1 MKPWWKKMTII
12 ACCILCAGV
21 VLSGIG
27 WALGGEIVTLEGSLP
42 DHSAATVQRVLGR
55 IEDAVQIDVLNRVD
69 DEVQDSLQQ
78 AREEVES
85 AMQRADDAVQKTM
98 NISGTVLPLTLSDE
112 QSQPLSGDITSVRI
126 NVGADRMKIL
136 PGESWALSYQ
146 LFFPEDLSYEVE
158 NGQLTLSY
166 GWEKGRYYRPDG
178 SEHITLTVP
187 EDAVLQGV
195 TVEELGR
202 LLYTTGLHLG
212 KVQVESED
220 VDVQIESSVLDD
232 VFLEA
237 ADARVRIEDSQLKAL
252 ELDTLD
258 LELNLNNLTAD
269 SISADST
276 DSDATLRNVTVQ
288 GEAAFNT
295 TDLEMEAGSLTAGAL
310 SISASD
316 GSFTVQNANIS
327 DTMQITG
334 AGLDTQFAGSAGGNI
349 RIDSSEGDAVLSLD
363 GSEQSYNLDFSAGVD
378 SEVAVAG
385 QEVALQDGQYRKDN
399 GAGRLIEVDTLGDI
413 QLAFTE

>member
-27 WALGGEIVTLEGSLP
+27 WALGGKIVTLGDSLP

-55 IEDAVQIDVLNRVD
+55 IEDAVQIDILDWVD

-85 AMQRADDAVQKTM
+85 AKQEVENAVQKTVRF
-98 NISGTVLPLTLSDE
+98 SGTTIPLTLSDE

-146 LFFPEDLSYEVE
+146 LFFPQNLRYEVKNGQLSLSYEW
-158 NGQLTLSY
+158 TP
-166 GWEKGRYYRPDG
+166 GRYRSDG
-178 SEHITLTVP
+178 SECIILTVP

-212 KVQVESED
+212 KVDLESVD
-220 VDVQIESSVLDD
+220 VDLQIEDSVLDD
-232 VFLEA
+232 VILEST
-237 ADARVRIEDSQLKAL
+237 DARVRIEDSQLKAL

-258 LELNLNNLTAD
+258 LELNLNNLTVD
-269 SISADST
+269 SISVDST

-288 GEAAFNT
+288 GETVLNT
-295 TDLEMEAGSLTAGAL
+295 ADLEMEAGSLTAGTL

-316 GSFTVQNANIS
+316 GSFTVQNANIA

-334 AGLDTQFAGSAGGNI
+334 TDLDTQFAGSAGGNI

-399 GAGRLIEVDTLGDI
+399 GAGRLIEIDTLGDI

>member
-1 MKPWWKKMTII
+1 MKPWWKKMGII

-27 WALGGEIVTLEGSLP
+27 WALGGKIVTLGDSLP
-42 DHSAATVQRVLGR
+42 DHSAAAVQRVFDRL
-55 IEDAVQIDVLNRVD
+55 EDFVHLDILDWVD

-78 AREEVES
+78 AREDVEN

-146 LFFPEDLSYEVE
+146 LFFPQNLRYEVKNGQLSLSYEW
-158 NGQLTLSY
+158 TP
-166 GWEKGRYYRPDG
+166 GRYRSDG
-178 SEHITLTVP
+178 SECIILTVP

-212 KVQVESED
+212 KVDLESVD
-220 VDVQIESSVLDD
+220 VDLQIEDSVLDD
-232 VFLEA
+232 VILEST
-237 ADARVRIEDSQLKAL
+237 DARVRIEDSQLKAL

-258 LELNLNNLTAD
+258 LELNLNNLTVD
-269 SISADST
+269 SISVDST

-288 GEAAFNT
+288 GETVLNT
-295 TDLEMEAGSLTAGAL
+295 ADLEMEAGSLTAGTL

-316 GSFTVQNANIS
+316 GSFTVQNANIA

-334 AGLDTQFAGSAGGNI
+334 ADLDTQFAGSAGGSI
-349 RIDSSEGDAVLSLD
+349 QIDSSEGDAVLSLD
-363 GSEQSYNLDFSAGVD
+363 GSAQAYNIDLSAGVD

-385 QEVALQDGQYRKDN
+385 QKVALQNGQYRKDN
-399 GAGRLIEVDTLGDI
+399 GAGRTIEIDTLGDI
-413 QLAFTE
+413 QLAFAE

>member
-1 MKPWWKKMTII
+1 MKPWWKKMGII

-27 WALGGEIVTLEGSLP
+27 WALGGKIVTLGDSLP
-42 DHSAATVQRVLGR
+42 DHSAATVQRVFDRL
-55 IEDAVQIDVLNRVD
+55 EDFVHLDVLDWVD

-78 AREEVES
+78 ARQEVES
-85 AMQRADDAVQKTM
+85 AKQEVENAVQKTVRF
-98 NISGTVLPLTLSDE
+98 SGTTIPLTLSDE
-112 QSQPLSGDITSVRI
+112 QSQALSGEITTVRI

-146 LFFPEDLSYEVE
+146 LFFPQNLRYEVKNGQLSLSYEW
-158 NGQLTLSY
+158 SP
-166 GWEKGRYYRPDG
+166 GRYRSNG
-178 SEHITLTVP
+178 SEYIILTVP
-187 EDAVLQGV
+187 EDTALRGV

-212 KVQVESED
+212 KVDLES
-220 VDVQIESSVLDD
+220 VDADLQIEDSVLDD
-232 VFLEA
+232 VILEST
-237 ADARVRIEDSQLKAL
+237 DTRVRIEDSQLKAL

-269 SISADST
+269 SISIDSG

-295 TDLEMEAGSLTAGAL
+295 ADLEMEAGSLTAGAL

-399 GAGRLIEVDTLGDI
+399 GAGRLIEIDTLGDI

>member
-1 MKPWWKKMTII
+1 MKPWWKKMGII

-27 WALGGEIVTLEGSLP
+27 WALGGKIVTLGDSLP
-42 DHSAATVQRVLGR
+42 DHSAAAVQRVFDR
-55 IEDAVQIDVLNRVD
+55 IEDFVHLDVLDWVD

-85 AMQRADDAVQKTM
+85 AKQEVENAVQKTVRF
-98 NISGTVLPLTLSDE
+98 SGTTIPLTLSDE

-146 LFFPEDLSYEVE
+146 LFFPQNLRYEVKNGQLSLSYEW
-158 NGQLTLSY
+158 TP
-166 GWEKGRYYRPDG
+166 GRYRSNG
-178 SEHITLTVP
+178 SECIILTVP

-212 KVQVESED
+212 KVDLES
-220 VDVQIESSVLDD
+220 VDADLQIEDSVLDD
-232 VFLEA
+232 VILEST
-237 ADARVRIEDSQLKAL
+237 DARVRIEDSQLKAL

-258 LELNLNNLTAD
+258 LELNLNNLTVD
-269 SISADST
+269 SISVDST

-288 GEAAFNT
+288 GETVLNT
-295 TDLEMEAGSLTAGAL
+295 ADLEMEAGSLTAGAL

-316 GSFTVQNANIS
+316 GSFTVQNANIA

-349 RIDSSEGDAVLSLD
+349 RIDSSEGAAVLSLD
-363 GSEQSYNLDFSAGVD
+363 GSAQAYNIDLSAGVD

-399 GAGRLIEVDTLGDI
+399 GAGRLIEIDTLGDI

>member
-1 MKPWWKKMTII
+1 MKPWWKKMGII

-27 WALGGEIVTLEGSLP
+27 WALGGKIVTLGDSLP
-42 DHSAATVQRVLGR
+42 DHSAAAVQRVFDRL
-55 IEDAVQIDVLNRVD
+55 EDFVHLDILDWVD

-78 AREEVES
+78 AREDVEN

-146 LFFPEDLSYEVE
+146 LFFPQNLRYEVKNGQLSLSYEW
-158 NGQLTLSY
+158 TP
-166 GWEKGRYYRPDG
+166 GRYRSDG
-178 SEHITLTVP
+178 SECIILTVP

-212 KVQVESED
+212 KVDLESVD
-220 VDVQIESSVLDD
+220 VDLQIEDSVLDD
-232 VFLEA
+232 VILEST
-237 ADARVRIEDSQLKAL
+237 DARVRIEDSQLKAL

-258 LELNLNNLTAD
+258 LELNLNNLTVD
-269 SISADST
+269 SISVDST

-288 GEAAFNT
+288 GETVLNT
-295 TDLEMEAGSLTAGAL
+295 ADLEMEAGSLTAGTL

-316 GSFTVQNANIS
+316 GSFTVQNANIA

-334 AGLDTQFAGSAGGNI
+334 AGLDTQFAGSVGGNI

-363 GSEQSYNLDFSAGVD
+363 GSAQSYNLDFSAGVD

-399 GAGRLIEVDTLGDI
+399 GAGRLIEIDTLGDI

>member
-27 WALGGEIVTLEGSLP
+27 WALGGRIVTFESSLP
-42 DHSAATVQRVLGR
+42 SHSAATVQRVFDR
-55 IEDAVQIDVLNRVD
+55 IEDFVHLDVLDWVD

-78 AREEVES
+78 ARQEVES
-85 AMQRADDAVQKTM
+85 AKQEVENAVQKTVRF
-98 NISGTVLPLTLSDE
+98 SGTTIPLTLSDE
-112 QSQPLSGDITSVRI
+112 QSQQLSGEITSVRI

-146 LFFPEDLSYEVE
+146 LFFPQNLRYEVKNGQLSLSYEWS
-158 NGQLTLSY
+158 L
-166 GWEKGRYYRPDG
+166 GRYCSNG
-178 SEHITLTVP
+178 SEYIILTVP
-187 EDAVLQGV
+187 EDAALQGV

-212 KVQVESED
+212 KVDLES
-220 VDVQIESSVLDD
+220 VDADLQIEDSVLDD
-232 VFLEA
+232 VILEST
-237 ADARVRIEDSQLKAL
+237 DTRVRIEDSQLKAL

-269 SISADST
+269 SISIDSG

-288 GEAAFNT
+288 GEAVFNT
-295 TDLEMEAGSLTAGAL
+295 ADLEMEAGSLTAGTL

-316 GSFTVQNANIS
+316 GSFTVQNANIA

-334 AGLDTQFAGSAGGNI
+334 ADLDTQFAGSAGGSI
-349 RIDSSEGDAVLSLD
+349 QIDSSEGDTVLSLD
-363 GSEQSYNLDFSAGVD
+363 GSAQAYNIDLSAGVD

-385 QEVALQDGQYRKDN
+385 QKVALQNGQYRKDN
-399 GAGRLIEVDTLGDI
+399 GARRTIEIDTLGDI

>member
-1 MKPWWKKMTII
+1 MKPWWKKMGII

-27 WALGGEIVTLEGSLP
+27 WALGGKIVTYGDSLP
-42 DHSAATVQRVLGR
+42 HHCAAAVQRVFDRL
-55 IEDAVQIDVLNRVD
+55 EDFVHLDILDWVD

-78 AREEVES
+78 AREDVEN

-146 LFFPEDLSYEVE
+146 LFFPQNLRYEVKNGQLSLSYEW
-158 NGQLTLSY
+158 TP
-166 GWEKGRYYRPDG
+166 GRYRSDG
-178 SEHITLTVP
+178 SECIILTVP

-212 KVQVESED
+212 KVDLESVD
-220 VDVQIESSVLDD
+220 VDLQIEDSVLDD
-232 VFLEA
+232 VILEST
-237 ADARVRIEDSQLKAL
+237 DARVRIEDSQLKAL

-258 LELNLNNLTAD
+258 LELNLNNLTVD
-269 SISADST
+269 SISVDST

-288 GEAAFNT
+288 GETVLNT
-295 TDLEMEAGSLTAGAL
+295 ADLEMEAGSLTAGTL

-316 GSFTVQNANIS
+316 GSFTVQNANIA

-334 AGLDTQFAGSAGGNI
+334 ADLDTQFAGSAGGSI
-349 RIDSSEGDAVLSLD
+349 QIDSSEGDAVLSLD
-363 GSEQSYNLDFSAGVD
+363 GSAQAYNIDLSAGVD

-385 QEVALQDGQYRKDN
+385 QKVALQNGQYRKDN
-399 GAGRLIEVDTLGDI
+399 GAGRTIEIDTLGDI
-413 QLAFTE
+413 QLAFAE

>member
-1 MKPWWKKMTII
+1 MKPWWKKMGII

-27 WALGGEIVTLEGSLP
+27 WALGGKIVTLGDSLP
-42 DHSAATVQRVLGR
+42 DHSAAAVQRVFDRL
-55 IEDAVQIDVLNRVD
+55 EDFVHLDILDWVD

-78 AREEVES
+78 AREDVEN

-136 PGESWALSYQ
+136 PCESWALSYQ
-146 LFFPEDLSYEVE
+146 LFFPQNLRYEVKNGQLSLSYEW
-158 NGQLTLSY
+158 TP
-166 GWEKGRYYRPDG
+166 GRYRSDG
-178 SEHITLTVP
+178 SECIILTVP

-212 KVQVESED
+212 KVDLESVD
-220 VDVQIESSVLDD
+220 VDLQIEDSVLDD
-232 VFLEA
+232 VILEST
-237 ADARVRIEDSQLKAL
+237 DARVRIEDSQLKAL

-258 LELNLNNLTAD
+258 LELNLNNLTVD
-269 SISADST
+269 SISVDST

-288 GEAAFNT
+288 GETVLNT
-295 TDLEMEAGSLTAGAL
+295 ADLEMEAGSLTAGTL

-316 GSFTVQNANIS
+316 GSFTVQNANIA

-334 AGLDTQFAGSAGGNI
+334 ADLDTQFAGSAGGSI
-349 RIDSSEGDAVLSLD
+349 QIDSSEGDAVLSLD
-363 GSEQSYNLDFSAGVD
+363 GSAQAYNIDLSAGVD

-385 QEVALQDGQYRKDN
+385 QKVALQNGQYRKDN
-399 GAGRLIEVDTLGDI
+399 GAGRTIEIDTLGDI
-413 QLAFTE
+413 QLAFAE

>member
-27 WALGGEIVTLEGSLP
+27 WALGGRIVTLESSLP
-42 DHSAATVQRVLGR
+42 SHSAATVQRVFDR
-55 IEDAVQIDVLNRVD
+55 IEDFVHLDVLDWVD

-85 AMQRADDAVQKTM
+85 AVQKTARFSETT
-98 NISGTVLPLTLSDE
+98 IPLTLSDE

-146 LFFPEDLSYEVE
+146 LFFPQNLRYEVKNGQLSLSYEW
-158 NGQLTLSY
+158 SP
-166 GWEKGRYYRPDG
+166 GRYRSNG
-178 SEHITLTVP
+178 SEYIILTVP
-187 EDAVLQGV
+187 EDTALQGV

-212 KVQVESED
+212 KVDLES
-220 VDVQIESSVLDD
+220 VDADLQIEDSVFDD
-232 VFLEA
+232 VILEST
-237 ADARVRIEDSQLKAL
+237 DTRVRIEDSQLKAL

-269 SISADST
+269 SISIDSG

-295 TDLEMEAGSLTAGAL
+295 ADLEMEAGSLTAGTL

-316 GSFTVQNANIS
+316 GSFTVQNANIA

-334 AGLDTQFAGSAGGNI
+334 ADLDTQFAGSAGGSI
-349 RIDSSEGDAVLSLD
+349 QIDSSEGDVVLSLD

-399 GAGRLIEVDTLGDI
+399 GAGRLIEIDTLGDI

>member
-27 WALGGEIVTLEGSLP
+27 WALGGRIVTFESSLP
-42 DHSAATVQRVLGR
+42 SHSAATVQRVFDR
-55 IEDAVQIDVLNRVD
+55 IEDFVHLDVLDWVD

-78 AREEVES
+78 ARQEVES
-85 AMQRADDAVQKTM
+85 AKQEVENAVQKTVRF
-98 NISGTVLPLTLSDE
+98 SGTTIPLTLSDE
-112 QSQPLSGDITSVRI
+112 QSQQLSGEITSVRI

-146 LFFPEDLSYEVE
+146 LFFPQNLRYEVKNGQLSLSYEWS
-158 NGQLTLSY
+158 L
-166 GWEKGRYYRPDG
+166 GRYRSNG
-178 SEHITLTVP
+178 SEYIILTVP
-187 EDAVLQGV
+187 EDAALQGV

-212 KVQVESED
+212 KVDLES
-220 VDVQIESSVLDD
+220 VDADLQIEDSVLDD
-232 VFLEA
+232 VILEST
-237 ADARVRIEDSQLKAL
+237 DTRVRIEDSQLKAL

-269 SISADST
+269 SISIDSG

-288 GEAAFNT
+288 GEAVFNT
-295 TDLEMEAGSLTAGAL
+295 ADLEMEAGSLTAGTL

-316 GSFTVQNANIS
+316 GSFTVQNANIA

-334 AGLDTQFAGSAGGNI
+334 ADLDTQFAGSAGGSI
-349 RIDSSEGDAVLSLD
+349 QIDSSEGDTVLSLD
-363 GSEQSYNLDFSAGVD
+363 GSAQAYNIDLSAGVD

-385 QEVALQDGQYRKDN
+385 QKVALQNGQYRKDN
-399 GAGRLIEVDTLGDI
+399 GARRTIEIDTLGDI

>member
-27 WALGGEIVTLEGSLP
+27 WALGGEIVTLGDSLP
-42 DHSAATVQRVLGR
+42 DHSAAAVQRVFDRL
-55 IEDAVQIDVLNRVD
+55 EDFVHLDILDWVD

-78 AREEVES
+78 AREDVES

-136 PGESWALSYQ
+136 PGESWELSYQ
-146 LFFPEDLSYEVE
+146 LFFPQNLRYEVE

-220 VDVQIESSVLDD
+220 VDVQIESSVLDE
-232 VFLEA
+232 VLEV
-237 ADARVRIEDSQLKAL
+237 ADARLRIEDSQLKAL

-258 LELNLNNLTAD
+258 LELNLNKLTAD
-269 SISADST
+269 SISVDST

-363 GSEQSYNLDFSAGVD
+363 GSAQSYNLDFSAGVD

-399 GAGRLIEVDTLGDI
+399 GAGRLIEIDTLGDI

>member
-1 MKPWWKKMTII
+1 MKPWWKKMGII

-27 WALGGEIVTLEGSLP
+27 WALGGKIVTLGDSLP
-42 DHSAATVQRVLGR
+42 DHSAAAVQRVFDRL
-55 IEDAVQIDVLNRVD
+55 EDFVHLDILDWVD

-85 AMQRADDAVQKTM
+85 AKQEVENAVQKTVRF
-98 NISGTVLPLTLSDE
+98 SGTTIPLTLSDE

-146 LFFPEDLSYEVE
+146 LFFPQNLRYEVKNGQLSLSYEW
-158 NGQLTLSY
+158 TP
-166 GWEKGRYYRPDG
+166 GRYRSDG
-178 SEHITLTVP
+178 SECIILTVP

-212 KVQVESED
+212 KVDLESVD
-220 VDVQIESSVLDD
+220 VDLQIEDSVLDD
-232 VFLEA
+232 VILEST
-237 ADARVRIEDSQLKAL
+237 DARVRIEDSQLKAL

-258 LELNLNNLTAD
+258 LELNLNNLTVD
-269 SISADST
+269 SISVDST

-334 AGLDTQFAGSAGGNI
+334 ADLDTQFAGSAGGNI

-399 GAGRLIEVDTLGDI
+399 GAGRLIKIDTLGDI

>member
-27 WALGGEIVTLEGSLP
+27 WALGGEIVTLGDSLP
-42 DHSAATVQRVLGR
+42 DRSAATVQRVLGR
-55 IEDAVQIDVLNRVD
+55 IEDAVQIDVLDRVD

-232 VFLEA
+232 VVLEA
-237 ADARVRIEDSQLKAL
+237 ADARLRIEDSQLKAL

-269 SISADST
+269 SISVDST

-310 SISASD
+310 NQCQRRQLHCPERQHFGHDAD
-316 GSFTVQNANIS
+316 YRGRPRHPVCGQRRRKHP
-327 DTMQITG
+327 DRQLGRRRG
-334 AGLDTQFAGSAGGNI
+334 AFAG
-349 RIDSSEGDAVLSLD
+349 RQRAVLQPRLLRRRGQRGGGGRS
-363 GSEQSYNLDFSAGVD
+363 GSCASGWPVPQ
-378 SEVAVAG
+378 
-385 QEVALQDGQYRKDN
+385 R
-399 GAGRLIEVDTLGDI
+399 
-413 QLAFTE
+413 

>member
-12 ACCILCAGV
+12 SCCILCAGV

-27 WALGGEIVTLEGSLP
+27 WALGGEIVTLGESLP
-42 DHSAATVQRVLGR
+42 DRSAAAVQRVLGR
-55 IEDAVQIDVLNRVD
+55 IEDAVQIDVLDRVD

-98 NISGTVLPLTLSDE
+98 NISGTVIPLALSDE

-232 VFLEA
+232 VALEA
-237 ADARVRIEDSQLKAL
+237 ADARLRIEDSQLKAL

-295 TDLEMEAGSLTAGAL
+295 TDLEMEAGSLSAGAL

-316 GSFTVQNANIS
+316 GSFTVQNANIA

-334 AGLDTQFAGSAGGNI
+334 AGLDTQFAGSVGGNI

-363 GSEQSYNLDFSAGVD
+363 GSEQSYNLDFFAGVD

-385 QEVALQDGQYRKDN
+385 QEVAFQDGQYRKDN
-399 GAGRLIEVDTLGDI
+399 GAGRLIEIDTLGDI

>member
-27 WALGGEIVTLEGSLP
+27 WALGGRIVTFESSLP
-42 DHSAATVQRVLGR
+42 SHSAATVQRVFDR
-55 IEDAVQIDVLNRVD
+55 IEDFVHLDVLDWVD

-78 AREEVES
+78 ARQEVES
-85 AMQRADDAVQKTM
+85 AKQEVENAVQKTARF
-98 NISGTVLPLTLSDE
+98 SGTTIPLTLSDE
-112 QSQPLSGDITSVRI
+112 QSQPLSGEITSVRI

-146 LFFPEDLSYEVE
+146 LFFPQNLRYEVKNGQLSLSYEW
-158 NGQLTLSY
+158 SP
-166 GWEKGRYYRPDG
+166 GRYRSNG
-178 SEHITLTVP
+178 SEYIILTVP
-187 EDAVLQGV
+187 EDAALQGV

-212 KVQVESED
+212 KVDLES
-220 VDVQIESSVLDD
+220 VDADLQIEDSVLDD
-232 VFLEA
+232 VILEST
-237 ADARVRIEDSQLKAL
+237 DTRVRIEDSQLKAL

-269 SISADST
+269 SISIDSG
-276 DSDATLRNVTVQ
+276 DSNATLRNVTVQ
-288 GEAAFNT
+288 GEAVFNT
-295 TDLEMEAGSLTAGAL
+295 ADLEMEAGSLTAGTL

-316 GSFTVQNANIS
+316 GSFTVQNANIA

-334 AGLDTQFAGSAGGNI
+334 ADLDTQFAGSAGGNI
-349 RIDSSEGDAVLSLD
+349 QIDSSEGGVVLSLD
-363 GSEQSYNLDFSAGVD
+363 SSAQAYNIDLSAGVD

-385 QEVALQDGQYRKDN
+385 QKVALQNGQYRKDN
-399 GAGRLIEVDTLGDI
+399 GAGRTIEIDTLGDI

>member
-1 MKPWWKKMTII
+1 MKPWWKKMGII

-27 WALGGEIVTLEGSLP
+27 WALGGKIVTLGDSLP
-42 DHSAATVQRVLGR
+42 DHSAAAVQRVFDRL
-55 IEDAVQIDVLNRVD
+55 EDFVHLDILDWVD

-78 AREEVES
+78 AREDVEN

-146 LFFPEDLSYEVE
+146 LFFPQNLRYEVKNGQLSLSYEW
-158 NGQLTLSY
+158 TP
-166 GWEKGRYYRPDG
+166 GRYRSDG
-178 SEHITLTVP
+178 SECIILTVP

-212 KVQVESED
+212 KVDLESVD
-220 VDVQIESSVLDD
+220 VDLQIEDSVLDD
-232 VFLEA
+232 VILEST
-237 ADARVRIEDSQLKAL
+237 DARVRIEDSQLKAL

-258 LELNLNNLTAD
+258 LELNLNNLTVD
-269 SISADST
+269 SISVDST

-288 GEAAFNT
+288 GETVLNT
-295 TDLEMEAGSLTAGAL
+295 ADLEMEAGSLTAGTL

-316 GSFTVQNANIS
+316 GSFTVQNANIA

-334 AGLDTQFAGSAGGNI
+334 ADLDTQFAGSAGGNI

-363 GSEQSYNLDFSAGVD
+363 GSAQAYNIDLSAGVD

-385 QEVALQDGQYRKDN
+385 QKVALQNGQYRKDN
-399 GAGRLIEVDTLGDI
+399 GAGRTIEIDTLGDI
-413 QLAFTE
+413 QLAFAE

>member
-1 MKPWWKKMTII
+1 MKPWWKKMGII
-12 ACCILCAGV
+12 ACCILCVGV

-27 WALGGEIVTLEGSLP
+27 WALGGEIVTLGESLP
-42 DHSAATVQRVLGR
+42 DHSAAAVQRVLGR
-55 IEDAVQIDVLNRVD
+55 IEDTVQIDVLDQVD
-69 DEVQDSLQQ
+69 NEVQDSLQQ
-78 AREEVES
+78 AREDVEN

-136 PGESWALSYQ
+136 PGESWELSYQ
-146 LFFPEDLSYEVE
+146 LFFPQNLRYEVE

-232 VFLEA
+232 VVLEA
-237 ADARVRIEDSQLKAL
+237 ADARLRIEDSQLKAL

-269 SISADST
+269 SISVDST

-334 AGLDTQFAGSAGGNI
+334 ADLDTQFAGSAGGNI

-363 GSEQSYNLDFSAGVD
+363 GSAQSYNLDFSAGVD

-399 GAGRLIEVDTLGDI
+399 GAGRLIEIDTLGDI

>member
-1 MKPWWKKMTII
+1 MKPWWKKMGII

-136 PGESWALSYQ
+136 PGESWELSYQ
-146 LFFPEDLSYEVE
+146 LFFPQNLRYEVKNGQLSLSYEW
-158 NGQLTLSY
+158 TP
-166 GWEKGRYYRPDG
+166 GRYRSNG
-178 SEHITLTVP
+178 SECIILTVP

-212 KVQVESED
+212 KVDLESVD
-220 VDVQIESSVLDD
+220 VDLQIEDSVLDD
-232 VFLEA
+232 VILEST
-237 ADARVRIEDSQLKAL
+237 DARVRIEDSQLKAL

-258 LELNLNNLTAD
+258 LELNLNNLTVD
-269 SISADST
+269 SISVDST

-288 GEAAFNT
+288 GETVLNT
-295 TDLEMEAGSLTAGAL
+295 ADLEMEAGSLTAGTL

-316 GSFTVQNANIS
+316 GSFTVQNANIA

-334 AGLDTQFAGSAGGNI
+334 ADLDTQFAGSAGGSI
-349 RIDSSEGDAVLSLD
+349 QIDSSEGDAVLSLD
-363 GSEQSYNLDFSAGVD
+363 GSAQAYNIDLSAGVD

-385 QEVALQDGQYRKDN
+385 QKVALQNGQYRKDN
-399 GAGRLIEVDTLGDI
+399 GAGRTIEIDTLGDI
-413 QLAFTE
+413 QLAFAE

>member
-1 MKPWWKKMTII
+1 MKPWWKKMGII

-27 WALGGEIVTLEGSLP
+27 WALGGEIVTLGDSLP
-42 DHSAATVQRVLGR
+42 DRSAATVQRVLGR
-55 IEDAVQIDVLNRVD
+55 IEDAVQIDVLDRVD

-146 LFFPEDLSYEVE
+146 LFFPQNLRYEVKNGQLSLSYEW
-158 NGQLTLSY
+158 TP
-166 GWEKGRYYRPDG
+166 GRYRSDG
-178 SEHITLTVP
+178 SECIILTVP

-212 KVQVESED
+212 KVDLESVD
-220 VDVQIESSVLDD
+220 VDLQIEDSVLDD
-232 VFLEA
+232 VILEST
-237 ADARVRIEDSQLKAL
+237 DARVRIEDSQLKAL

-258 LELNLNNLTAD
+258 LELNLNNLTVD
-269 SISADST
+269 SISVDST

-288 GEAAFNT
+288 GETVLNT
-295 TDLEMEAGSLTAGAL
+295 ADLEMEAGSLTAGTL

-316 GSFTVQNANIS
+316 GSFTVQNANIA

-334 AGLDTQFAGSAGGNI
+334 ADLDTQFAGSAGGSI
-349 RIDSSEGDAVLSLD
+349 QIDSSEGDAVLSLD
-363 GSEQSYNLDFSAGVD
+363 GSAQAYNIDLSAGVD

-385 QEVALQDGQYRKDN
+385 QKVALQNGQYRKDN
-399 GAGRLIEVDTLGDI
+399 GAGPTIEIDTLGDI
-413 QLAFTE
+413 QLAFAE

>member
-27 WALGGEIVTLEGSLP
+27 WALGGGIVTLEDSLP
-42 DHSAATVQRVLGR
+42 DRSAATVQRVFDRL
-55 IEDAVQIDVLNRVD
+55 EDFVHLDILNRVD

-98 NISGTVLPLTLSDE
+98 NISGTVIPLTLSDE

-136 PGESWALSYQ
+136 PGESWELSYQ

-212 KVQVESED
+212 KVDLESVD
-220 VDVQIESSVLDD
+220 VDLQIEDSVLDD
-232 VFLEA
+232 VILEST
-237 ADARVRIEDSQLKAL
+237 DARVRIEDSQLKAL

-258 LELNLNNLTAD
+258 LELNLNNLTVD
-269 SISADST
+269 SISVDST

-288 GEAAFNT
+288 GETVLNT
-295 TDLEMEAGSLTAGAL
+295 ADLEMEAGSLTAGTL

-316 GSFTVQNANIS
+316 GSFTVQNANIA

-334 AGLDTQFAGSAGGNI
+334 ADLDTQFAGSAGGSI
-349 RIDSSEGDAVLSLD
+349 QIDSSEGDAVLSLD
-363 GSEQSYNLDFSAGVD
+363 GSAQAYNIDLSAGVD

-385 QEVALQDGQYRKDN
+385 QKVALQNGQYRKDN
-399 GAGRLIEVDTLGDI
+399 GAGRTIEIDTLGDI
-413 QLAFTE
+413 QLAFAE

>member
-1 MKPWWKKMTII
+1 MKPWWKKMGII

-27 WALGGEIVTLEGSLP
+27 WALGGKIVTLGDSLP
-42 DHSAATVQRVLGR
+42 DHSAAAVQRVFDRL
-55 IEDAVQIDVLNRVD
+55 EDFVHLDILDWVD

-78 AREEVES
+78 AREDVEN

-146 LFFPEDLSYEVE
+146 LFFPQNLRYEVKNGQLSLSYEW
-158 NGQLTLSY
+158 SP
-166 GWEKGRYYRPDG
+166 GRYRSNG
-178 SEHITLTVP
+178 SEYIILTVP
-187 EDAVLQGV
+187 EDTALQGV

-212 KVQVESED
+212 KVDLES
-220 VDVQIESSVLDD
+220 VDADLQIEDSVFDD
-232 VFLEA
+232 VILEST
-237 ADARVRIEDSQLKAL
+237 DTRVRIEDSQLKAL

-269 SISADST
+269 SISIDSG

-295 TDLEMEAGSLTAGAL
+295 ADLEMEAGSLTAGTL

-316 GSFTVQNANIS
+316 GSFTVQNANIA

-334 AGLDTQFAGSAGGNI
+334 ADLDTQFAGSAGGSI
-349 RIDSSEGDAVLSLD
+349 QIDSSEGDVVLSLD
-363 GSEQSYNLDFSAGVD
+363 SSAQAYNIDLSAGVD

-399 GAGRLIEVDTLGDI
+399 GAGRLIEIDTLGDI

>member
-27 WALGGEIVTLEGSLP
+27 WALGGKIVTLGDSLP
-42 DHSAATVQRVLGR
+42 DHSAAAVQRVFDRL
-55 IEDAVQIDVLNRVD
+55 EDFVHLDILDWVD

-146 LFFPEDLSYEVE
+146 LFFPQNLRYEVKNGQLSLSYEW
-158 NGQLTLSY
+158 SP
-166 GWEKGRYYRPDG
+166 GRYRSNG
-178 SEHITLTVP
+178 SEYIILTVP
-187 EDAVLQGV
+187 EDAALQGV

-212 KVQVESED
+212 KVDLES
-220 VDVQIESSVLDD
+220 VDADLQIEDSVLDD
-232 VFLEA
+232 VILEST
-237 ADARVRIEDSQLKAL
+237 DTRLRIEDSQLKAL

-269 SISADST
+269 SISIDSS

-288 GEAAFNT
+288 GEAVFNT
-295 TDLEMEAGSLTAGAL
+295 ADLEMEAGSLTAGTL

-316 GSFTVQNANIS
+316 GSFTVQNANIA

-334 AGLDTQFAGSAGGNI
+334 ADLDTQFAGSAGGKI
-349 RIDSSEGDAVLSLD
+349 QIDSSEGDAVLSLD
-363 GSEQSYNLDFSAGVD
+363 GSAQSYNLDLSAGVD

-385 QEVALQDGQYRKDN
+385 QKVALQNGQYRKDN
-399 GAGRLIEVDTLGDI
+399 GAGRTIEIDTLGDI